1 MKIIEMIDFL
11 DEKSEKIKKDFG
23 VSKLHMASAY
33 NGIHAAIQWLGSS
46 IYKSVVED
54 IVFHITDEP
63 INFPGEL
70 GIYEEEDFQP
80 VIYLNI
86 MAIAEDYKNREYLLE
101 VNRNDVS
108 SFEYAAFICFHEVGH
123 LFHGLV
129 GGSGKEKKDR
139 LFDYFDKGEYFYK
152 RFISEMKHGYTP
164 HEKKKYRNIPHEK
177 AADNFAKQCL
187 RVMQSEGNFDN
198 CL

>member
-11 DEKSEKIKKDFG
+11 KKDKKEIKTVFG
-23 VSKLHMASAY
+23 VSKFHMTDAY
-33 NGIHAAIQWLGSS
+33 QGIHEAIQWLKSS
-46 IYKSVVED
+46 IYKSVIEHT
-54 IVFHITDEP
+54 IFHITDEP

-70 GIYEEEDFQP
+70 GIYEEDDFQP

-101 VNRNDVS
+101 VSRSDVTC
-108 SFEYAAFICFHEVGH
+108 FDYAAFICFHEVGH

-129 GGSGKEKKDR
+129 GGSGIEKRDR
-139 LFDYFDKGEYFYK
+139 LFDYFDKGEYYYR
-152 RFISEMKHGYTP
+152 RFISEMKHGHTYN
-164 HEKKKYRNIPHEK
+164 EKKKYRNIPHEK

-187 RVMQSEGNFDN
+187 RLMQSEGR
-198 CL
+198 